1 MNNKTTKNSNVAMGT
16 PCFVYLLMGVFLLL
30 SCGTDD
36 HPAEGSNSSKQYLAF
51 NQYGLTNFM
60 IAKDAQE
67 EIFSLAVKRIGGMF
81 DSELTAKLDVWSEDE
96 LAAYNEKEKTTYTS
110 LPESFYSLSSKEV
123 AFASGATETNVE
135 IKIKSS
141 EIFFEQME
149 QKKDY
154 VIALKLISDK
164 AELKK
169 RQCDLL
175 LHFVVASA
183 NVGFASA
190 EVERVNVDEMT
201 TRVEI
206 LTSLDYK
213 VGGKESGSDWD
224 FYCDLQ
230 VPENA
235 SELVVAY
242 NQANNSNYEL
252 LPSNS
257 YNLGKVDYRVG
268 DKTAEGILSID
279 RRTIEVKYYLLPL
292 TLANVS
298 IGTVLCKEEVH
309 YMVVGQTYTNPIITE
324 SSVGDPTVIR
334 AEDGYFYLYA
344 TQTDKYWVPIYRS
357 SDLVDW
363 KYMKTAFQNATK
375 PQLPGGGAF
384 WAPEVRRVN
393 GKYVIYFSW
402 AKLNGTSE
410 SYTAVAFSD
419 NPLGPFPDSK
429 ALLTNDEFGSNCID
443 QFYFEEDGK
452 KYMFYGSF
460 RGIFVVELT
469 EDGLSV
475 KRDES
480 GVPVLKNQVCG
491 NDFEATNIYKKNGYY
506 YLFASI
512 GSCCAGANSSYSVVV
527 GRSAS
532 LLGPYVDKKGKGM
545 IDNSWEPVVDGGDR
559 SKWVGPGHNAAIIQ
573 DDAGTDWMIYHSY
586 IKTGNTV
593 GGRLGML
600 NRLQWTSDGWP
611 YVKGY
616 TPSETDLIPI
626 FHNKP

>member
-1 MNNKTTKNSNVAMGT
+1 MNNKTIKRSNATMGT
-16 PCFVYLLMGVFLLL
+16 FCFVCLLMGVLLLL
-30 SCGTDD
+30 SCGNDD
-36 HPAEGSNSSKQYLAF
+36 NPTEDTNSAKQYLSLS
-51 NQYGLTNFM
+51 QYGLTNFM
-60 IAKDAQE
+60 VAKDAQE
-67 EIFSLAVKRIGGMF
+67 EVFSLTVKRIGGTF

-110 LPESFYSLSSKEV
+110 LPESSYSLTSKEV
-123 AFASGATETNVE
+123 TFASGTNKTNVE

-141 EIFFEQME
+141 EIFSEQGE
-149 QKKDY
+149 LKDDY
-154 VIALKLISDK
+154 VIALKLKSDK

-175 LHFVVASA
+175 LHLVVASA
-183 NVGFASA
+183 NVGFVSA
-190 EVERVNVDEMT
+190 EVERVSVGEAT

-206 LTSLDYK
+206 MTSLDYK

-224 FYCDLQ
+224 FSCDLK

-235 SELVVAY
+235 SELVAAY
-242 NQANNSNYEL
+242 NQTNNSNYEL

-257 YNLGKVDYRVG
+257 YNLGKVSYKVG
-268 DKTAEGILSID
+268 DKEAEGTLSID
-279 RRTIEVKYYLLPL
+279 RKAIEVKYYLLPL

-298 IGTVLCKEEVH
+298 TGAVLCRDEIH
-309 YMVVGQTYTNPIITE
+309 YMAVGQTYTNPIITK

-344 TQTDKYWVPIYRS
+344 TGTNELWVPIYRS

-363 KYMKTAFQNATK
+363 KYMKTAFQNSTR
-375 PQLPGGGAF
+375 PQLPGGGSF

-393 GKYVIYFSW
+393 GKYVMYFSW
-402 AKLNGTSE
+402 AKLNGAGV

-429 ALLTNDEFGSNCID
+429 ALLTNEEFGSNCID
-443 QFYFEEDGK
+443 QFYYEEDGK
-452 KYMFYGSF
+452 KYLFYGSF
-460 RGIFVVELT
+460 KGIFVVELT

-475 KRDES
+475 KRDEN
-480 GVPVLKNQVCG
+480 GAPVLKKQVCG

-512 GSCCAGANSSYSVVV
+512 GNCCASVNSSYSVVV
-527 GRSAS
+527 GRSES

-586 IKTGNTV
+586 IKTGSTV

-600 NRLQWTSDGWP
+600 NRLQWSDGWP

>member
-1 MNNKTTKNSNVAMGT
+1 MNNKTIKRGNVIVGT
-16 PCFVYLLMGVFLLL
+16 SCFMCLLMGLLLLL

-36 HPAEGSNSSKQYLAF
+36 NSTEGSNSAKQYLAL

-60 IAKDAQE
+60 VAKDAQE
-67 EIFSLAVKRIGGMF
+67 ETFSLAVKRIGGTF
-81 DSELTAKLDVWSEDE
+81 DSELTAKLDIWSEDE
-96 LAAYNEKEKTTYTS
+96 LAAYNKKEETTYTS
-110 LPESFYSLSSKEV
+110 LPESYYSLTSKEV
-123 AFASGATETNVE
+123 AFASGANETNVE

-141 EIFFEQME
+141 EIFSEQAE

-154 VIALKLISDK
+154 VIALKLKSDK

-190 EVERVNVDEMT
+190 EVERVNVDETT

-206 LTSLDYK
+206 MTSLDYK

-224 FYCDLQ
+224 FSCDLK
-230 VPENA
+230 VPANA
-235 SELVVAY
+235 SELVAAY

-257 YNLGKVDYRVG
+257 YNLGKIDYSVG
-268 DKTAEGILSID
+268 DKEAKGMLSIN
-279 RRTIEVKYYLLPL
+279 RKAIEVKYYLLPL

-298 IGTVLCKEEVH
+298 TGAVLCRDEVH
-309 YMVVGQTYTNPIITE
+309 YMAVGQTYTNPIITE

-334 AEDGYFYLYA
+334 GEDGYFYLYA

-363 KYMKTAFQNATK
+363 KYMKTAFQNATR

-402 AKLNGTSE
+402 AKLNGAGE

-429 ALLTNDEFGSNCID
+429 ALLTNEEFGSNCID

-460 RGIFVVELT
+460 KGIFVVELT
-469 EDGLSV
+469 DDGLSV
-475 KRDES
+475 KRDEN
-480 GVPVLKNQVCG
+480 GVPVLKKQVCG
-491 NDFEATNIYKKNGYY
+491 KDFEATNIYKKNGYY

-512 GSCCAGANSSYSVVV
+512 GSCCAGVNSSYSVVV
-527 GRSAS
+527 GRSEN
-532 LLGPYVDKKGKGM
+532 LLGPYVDKEGKGM

-586 IKTGNTV
+586 IKTGNAV

-616 TPSETDLIPI
+616 TPSESDLIPV